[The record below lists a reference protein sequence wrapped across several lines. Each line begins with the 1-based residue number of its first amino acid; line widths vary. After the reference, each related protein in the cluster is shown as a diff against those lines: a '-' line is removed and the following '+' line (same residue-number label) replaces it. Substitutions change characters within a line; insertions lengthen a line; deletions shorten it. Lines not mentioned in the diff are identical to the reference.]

1 MEKLIRRI
9 TNIAVIVLT
18 GITGVFGLYVMFNG
32 DKFEVGGLQNPMAMD
47 IAFYLMYLMFFIG
60 VALILVFGLMQ
71 IISSKKL
78 IIMTMGLIV
87 AAVAVFGIC
96 YWLAPNELSEAAM
109 RMGISEG
116 AYKLVGAMLNFVYA
130 MVIALASTFVGMLVY
145 TKIKNR

>member
-9 TNIAVIVLT
+9 TNIAVIALT
-18 GITGVFGLYVMFNG
+18 GVTGVFGLYVMFNG
-32 DKFEVGGLQNPMAMD
+32 DKFQVGGENPMAMD

-78 IIMTMGLIV
+78 IIMAMALIV
-87 AAVAVFGIC
+87 AAVAVFGVC
-96 YWLAPNELSEAAM
+96 YWLAPNELSEVAM
-109 RMGISEG
+109 RMGITEG

-130 MVIALASTFVGMLVY
+130 MVIALGSTFLGMLVY